1 MSKSIRTVNDGNR
14 AYKFYA
20 KERIESGRV
29 SSIFDKEAGTIAWLR
44 SLSKDDVL
52 FDIGANIGIYTIFA
66 APLVKKVVAFEPH
79 LGNAFRLLQN
89 VDLNKFKNV
98 NVIASPIHDKAGI
111 FDFSYRSYEIG
122 ESFNQLSDED
132 HGNIEQKLSLHLD
145 YYVENKSLPTPT
157 AIKLDVDGNEY
168 LILQSME
175 KTLRLGTVK
184 SLIVEYN
191 RQPGETIANNRI
203 RTFMENLGYKFI
215 ESQFT
220 RAGKKRLRE
229 GKSPEKIDHNFLF
242 KLK

>member
-1 MSKSIRTVNDGNR
+1 MNKSVRTVNDGKR
-14 AYKFYA
+14 EYKFYA
-20 KERIESGRV
+20 KETKEVGRV
-29 SSIFDKEAGTIAWLR
+29 RSIFDKEKGTISWIK
-44 SLSKDDVL
+44 SLSKDDIL
-52 FDIGANIGIYTIFA
+52 FDIGANIGIYTIYA

-98 NVIASPIHDKAGI
+98 NLIASPIHDKAGV

-122 ESFNQLSDED
+122 ESFNQLSDEN

-145 YYVENKSLPTPT
+145 YYVENNLLPTPT

-184 SLIVEYN
+184 SMIVEYN

-203 RTFMENLGYKFI
+203 RTFMENLGYRFI

-220 RAGKKRLRE
+220 RAGKKRLKQ
-229 GKSPEKIDHNFLF
+229 GKSPEEIDHNFLF
-242 KLK
+242 RLK